1 VSSVPILD
9 EQVRSLLTAEACEA
23 VEARRAHLG
32 DHARCTWCWRPLD
45 DDAPSSV
52 VVFDPHAGHQHER
65 REAVVGLTHAGCRD
79 SGVVGLDGDRL
90 ERSLQTPRA
99 HLALRDRAP
108 RAVLA
113 LELVG
118 DLLVLRADGSVTELP
133 TSGMAASGF
142 RVPERLD
149 ELDERVPAVAGWW
162 LELDALELAVEGS
175 VGGGRRN
182 TYLAARLPQPLPAA
196 AASWSAAAHADG
208 AVVVVGTTRP
218 LLGASDEHWTTL
230 VELGSLPPPRTLH
243 LASVPVRSG
252 PGEGL
257 RRNDRCACGSGA
269 KYKACCGR

>member
-1 VSSVPILD
+1 VASVPTMD
-9 EQVRSLLTAEACEA
+9 EQVRSLFTAEASEA

-32 DHARCTWCWRPLD
+32 DRARCTWCWRPLEH
-45 DDAPSSV
+45 DALASV

-65 REAVVGLTHAGCRD
+65 REAVTGLTHTACRASD
-79 SGVVGLDGDRL
+79 VVGLEGDRL

-99 HLALRDRAP
+99 HLSLRDRAP
-108 RAVLA
+108 NAVLV

-142 RVPERLD
+142 RVPDTLD
-149 ELDERVPAVAGWW
+149 ELDGRVPAVAGWW
-162 LELDALELAVEGS
+162 LELDSLELALEGL

-196 AASWSAAAHADG
+196 AASWSSAAHTAG

-218 LLGASDEHWTTL
+218 LIGASDEHWTTL
-230 VELGSLPPPRTLH
+230 VDRGSLPPPH
-243 LASVPVRSG
+243 AFHVASVPVRTG